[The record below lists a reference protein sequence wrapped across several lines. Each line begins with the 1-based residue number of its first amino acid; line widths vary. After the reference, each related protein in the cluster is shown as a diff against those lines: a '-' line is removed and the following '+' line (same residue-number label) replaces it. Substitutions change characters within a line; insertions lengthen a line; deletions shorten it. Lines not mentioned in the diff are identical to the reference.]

1 MPSFDNYRP
10 DRLQSGVKFTVIPET
25 LQSPFKD
32 HFPAY
37 YKGLV
42 RGEPGGF
49 VIHPKYL
56 SNAEKVYNMKVR
68 SDDVWIRTFPRSG
81 KLTGFV
87 FI

>member
-81 KLTGFV
+81 KLIENV
-87 FI
+87 IS

>member
-1 MPSFDNYRP
+1 MLEEIPFKTRVHRAHIMPSFHSNKSTYDPVN
-10 DRLQSGVKFTVIPET
+10 RLQSGVKFNVIPET

-49 VIHPKYL
+49 VIHPKFVT
-56 SNAEKVYNMKVR
+56 NAKK
-68 SDDVWIRTFPRSG
+68 
-81 KLTGFV
+81 TGL
-87 FI
+87 